1 MVEEGSGV
9 RGCQGE
15 MLAHEG
21 WTGGESLVER
31 ESPEIKVLSGNVVL
45 LSELC
50 RDLLKHVR
58 ETYCENR
65 L

>member
-21 WTGGESLVER
+21 WTGGES
-31 ESPEIKVLSGNVVL
+31 PEIKVLSGNVVL

-50 RDLLKHVR
+50 GDLLKHVR